1 MKGIAKEMYGGIYN
15 GKTIR
20 ITITEDDMVIRADDI
35 QPYPL
40 IPDGL
45 GLTYEAGEDFMEIHY
60 PVKYDTKKKWERMER
75 MYKFLVMSFG
85 TGKVEHDFAEI
96 FPEASLQSAQ

>member
-1 MKGIAKEMYGGIYN
+1 MQGIANEFYEGIYN

-20 ITITEDDMVIRADDI
+20 IIITEGDMAIRADGI
-35 QPYPL
+35 QPHPL

-45 GLTYEAGEDFMEIHY
+45 GLTYEAGEDFLEIHY
-60 PVKYDTKKKWERMER
+60 PVKYDEQKKWERIER

-85 TGKVEHDFAEI
+85 TGKVEHDFYEI
-96 FPEASLQSAQ
+96 FPEASLKSAQ

>member
-1 MKGIAKEMYGGIYN
+1 MQGIVKEMYEGMYN

-20 ITITEDDMVIRADDI
+20 ITICDNDMVIRADDI
-35 QPYPL
+35 QPHPL

-45 GLTYEAGEDFMEIHY
+45 GLTYEAGEDFLEIHY
-60 PVKYDTKKKWERMER
+60 AVKYDVQKKWERMER

-85 TGKVEHDFAEI
+85 TGKVEHDFSEI
-96 FPEASLQSAQ
+96 FPEESL

>member
-1 MKGIAKEMYGGIYN
+1 MQGIVEEMYEGIYN

-20 ITITEDDMVIRADDI
+20 ITITEDDMVIRADGI
-35 QPYPL
+35 QPHPL

-45 GLTYEAGEDFMEIHY
+45 GLTYEAGEDFLEIHY
-60 PVKYDTKKKWERMER
+60 AVKYDVQKKWERMER

-85 TGKVEHDFAEI
+85 TGKVEHDFSEI
-96 FPEASLQSAQ
+96 FPEASL